1 MGISQE
7 NVSIYNLQH
16 IFQLYIVK
24 TRVYYPVLGER
35 QFYTQD

>member
-7 NVSIYNLQH
+7 NVTIYHLQQ

-24 TRVYYPVLGER
+24 TRVYDPVLVEW